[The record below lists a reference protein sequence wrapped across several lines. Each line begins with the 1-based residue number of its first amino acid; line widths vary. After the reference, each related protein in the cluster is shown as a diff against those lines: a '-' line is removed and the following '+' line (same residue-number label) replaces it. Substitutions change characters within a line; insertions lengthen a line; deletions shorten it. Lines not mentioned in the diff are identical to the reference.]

1 MAGTI
6 IFPGEPE
13 VGPLRQISAGAAVKL
28 GGSALFSTINP
39 VSRQAYYLANSLATN
54 FKPGIDEALHA
65 FYANRISP
73 AQLTDILSYQ
83 GINWAAGAVGGT
95 SSTQTWRAL
104 VDLAKPQLPLDL
116 YRDLYRRDRIGPD
129 ILREKM
135 ERSGLS
141 SEEDWRLYAEFTQT
155 PELMLLMRMLLSGT
169 IGDAAFKVRVKQLG
183 YSAADVDR
191 VLDAM
196 WEPIP
201 PASCLEMMNRRIISE
216 DKVREQL
223 TKSGIRRIEE
233 QDAIIKTANIIP
245 PYSDI
250 QRLAV
255 KEAWKNDI
263 VAEYGYDEEIPP
275 EYIYWAKRTG
285 LHWGEPLLRG
295 DPAWGDAGLVGID
308 DKPAVPWW
316 KLLWRAK
323 WNPLSPTQAFEALH
337 RWRGNPADPRTWRLN
352 PATGLPQKP
361 FTMNNVNDMLKIADY
376 PPALRPILAGLSYSV
391 LRLVDIRKMYRTGLR
406 DAQWAVGK
414 FQDRGVERNDAI
426 LQVDLIDKE
435 VEDAKQKEID
445 KRTRRAE
452 IQFLNSVIDAYREGW
467 QTDADVIAAY
477 DQIGWTRREAGLAI
491 NTVIHDIATDTARQ
505 AVNRAKSDYLS
516 YRASELELRA
526 RLANAG
532 ITPWMVDNLFIRWNN
547 MRTESR
553 AALTAAKVL
562 NWTKRGLLTIDQA
575 RFRLGEMGYGAIDT
589 ELLVNEAAQDITEL
603 NVKAFEAQQKRQ
615 LAAAKELIRVQK
627 EAAAL
632 QERIKGKL
640 RTLTPVA
647 VLKKWVKLGSITPI
661 DFEDRM
667 LAMGYP
673 IEVVQLHL
681 DEIAR
686 TSTAATPGAGN
697 GS

>member
-6 IFPGEPE
+6 IFPGEAE
-13 VGPLRQISAGAAVKL
+13 HGPLREISASAAAKL
-28 GGSALFSTINP
+28 GGSAFFSTINP
-39 VSRQAYYLANSLATN
+39 VSRQAYYLANSIATN
-54 FKPGIDEALHA
+54 FKPGLDEALHA
-65 FYANRISP
+65 YYANRITH
-73 AQLTDILSYQ
+73 AQLSDLLSYQ
-83 GINWAAGAVGGT
+83 GINWTVGAVGGT
-95 SSTQTWRAL
+95 SSTQAWRAL

-116 YRDLYRRDRIGPD
+116 YRDLFRRGRIAPGVMK
-129 ILREKM
+129 EKM
-135 ERSGLS
+135 ERAGLS
-141 SEEDWRLYAEFTQT
+141 SAEDWDLYAGFTQT
-155 PELMLLMRMLLSGT
+155 PELMLLIRMLYSGV
-169 IGDAAFKVRVKQLG
+169 INEASFKLRTKQLG

-191 VLDAM
+191 ILDAT

-201 PASCLEMMNRRIISE
+201 PSASLEMFNRRIITE
-216 DKVREQL
+216 PQL
-223 TKSGIRRIEE
+223 RDQLSKAGIRRADE
-233 QDAIIKTANIIP
+233 QNAIIQTANIIP

-255 KEAWKNDI
+255 KEAWKQEI

-275 EYIYWAKRTG
+275 EYVYWAKRIG

-295 DPAWGDAGLVGID
+295 DPAWGDAGLVGVA

-337 RWRGNPADPRTWRLN
+337 RWRGNPADPRTWRIN
-352 PATGLPQKP
+352 PATGAPQKP
-361 FTMNNVNDMLKIADY
+361 FTMDNVNDMLKIADY

-391 LRLVDIRKMYRTGLR
+391 LRLVDIRKIYRTGLR
-406 DAQWAVGK
+406 DANWAVGK

-435 VEDAKQKEID
+435 VEDKKQLEID
-445 KRTRRAE
+445 RRTRRAE
-452 IQFLNSVIDAYREGW
+452 IKFVGSVIDAFRNGW
-467 QTDADVIAAY
+467 QAEADVITAY

-491 NTVIHDIATDTARQ
+491 NTVHHELATATAKQ
-505 AVNRAKSDYLS
+505 TINRAKADFLS
-516 YRASELELRA
+516 YRATELELRA
-526 RLANAG
+526 RLLTAG
-532 ITPWMVDNLFIRWNN
+532 ILPWYVDNLFVRWNV
-547 MRTESR
+547 MRTDSR

-562 NWTKRGLLTIDQA
+562 NWTKRGLLTIDEA
-575 RFRLGEMGYGAIDT
+575 RFRLKEMGYGAIDT
-589 ELLVNEAAQDITEL
+589 ELLVNEAEQDITEL
-603 NVKAFEAQQKRQ
+603 NTKAFEAQQKRQ

-632 QERIKGKL
+632 QERIKSKL
-640 RTLTPVA
+640 RTLTPVS

-667 LAMGYP
+667 LAMGFP
-673 IEVVQLHL
+673 PAVIQLHL

-686 TSTAATPGAGN
+686 TNTTAPAEGESGN
-697 GS
+697 